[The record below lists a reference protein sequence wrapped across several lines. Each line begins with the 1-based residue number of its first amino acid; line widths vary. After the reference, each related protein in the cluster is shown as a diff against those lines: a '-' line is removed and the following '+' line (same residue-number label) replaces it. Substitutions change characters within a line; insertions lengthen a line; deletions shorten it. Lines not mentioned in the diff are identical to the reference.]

1 MKRLVSLILSVIL
14 CLPVFLMPV
23 AVAEQAGIGSPDS
36 PVEVKIL
43 MKDVS
48 GSEEDVQLYVAAVE
62 KGMAEEGN
70 YVKLTYLDAPAGKYV
85 EVVPL
90 AIRTGTLAAD
100 IIYFQNDAERSVAAE
115 GLLEDLTP
123 YIEKSVNVK
132 SLMQPFDESCLKNYP
147 YMLWLSP
154 ARVGVPVVRKD
165 FFDQT
170 ESGPKLMADPTVE
183 NWTAF
188 LKELKDKGLVQYP
201 FTLDNS
207 PGRIES
213 PFNAAFG
220 ETSTILK
227 ENGEWVYAR
236 ASQGEKAKLEWLSKL
251 YADGLLDPEFV
262 TNTWDVME
270 QRFYT
275 NVCGIVTGTAGAV
288 VKIYNDKMT
297 AANGPQA
304 ELICLPPMKGVA
316 QSYLPVNVTK
326 ESRGF
331 TISVDSQVK
340 DAAFAVLEFL
350 AGPKGRLL
358 DLCGIEG
365 KHYNITDGKIVFTDK
380 YPEWW
385 PRGFETTK
393 NFNPETPLAQPL
405 MPAAAEKSLELI
417 QQYYAEDINIVVPDD
432 MIAQWDAMTQ
442 LYNEYSTDII
452 RGVKPVSAFD
462 EFVEKWNAAGGDA
475 FKQILKDKLG

>member
-1 MKRLVSLILSVIL
+1 MKRALVLVLSLAMCLSA
-14 CLPVFLMPV
+14 FV
-23 AVAEQAGIGSPDS
+23 APAMAEGIGTPEN

-48 GSEEDVQLYVAAVE
+48 GSEEDVQLMVAAIE

-123 YIEKSVNVK
+123 YIEKSTNIK
-132 SLMQPFDESCLKNYP
+132 SLMQPFNEACLKNYP

-170 ESGPKLMADPTVE
+170 ESGPKLMEDPTIE

-188 LKELKDKGLVQYP
+188 MKELKDKGLVQYP
-201 FTLDNS
+201 FTLDNN
-207 PGRIES
+207 PNRIES

-220 ETSTILK
+220 VTSTILK
-227 ENGEWVYAR
+227 ENGEWIFAR
-236 ASQGEKAKLEWLSKL
+236 ASQGEKAKLEWLSEL
-251 YADGLLDPEFV
+251 YADGLIDPEFV

-275 NVCGIVTGTAGAV
+275 NVCGIVTGTAGTV

-297 AANGPQA
+297 ATHGPGA
-304 ELICLPPMKGVA
+304 ELICLPPMKGVS
-316 QSYLPVNVTK
+316 QGYLPVNVTK

-340 DAAFAVLEFL
+340 DAAFAVLEFM
-350 AGPKGRLL
+350 AGPKGRMI

-365 KHYNITDGKIVFTDK
+365 KHYTITDGKIVFTDK

-393 NFNPETPLAQPL
+393 NFRPEYPLAQPL
-405 MPAAAEKSLELI
+405 MPPAAEKSLELI
-417 QQYYAEDINIVVPDD
+417 QQYYVEDINIVIPDD
-432 MIAQWDAMTQ
+432 MLAQWDAMTQ

-452 RGVKPVSAFD
+452 RGVKPVSSFD
-462 EFVEKWNAAGGDA
+462 EFVQKWNAAGGDA